1 MAASAYID
9 PVADPSGRLMAADI
23 ETIFRK
29 SAGRL
34 VRDRVRKR
42 LDTKVFP
49 HPFERALWPA
59 KGIADWLPSAGRMEC
74 LSLTSLE
81 RATCS
86 GSQQSSP
93 KTLASL
99 KPGLKEMARPK
110 RFELLTF

>member
-42 LDTKVFP
+42 VYANGFP
-49 HPFERALWPA
+49 HPFEHELWSA
-59 KGIADWLPSAGRMEC
+59 KAADWIACRRRGAQDSHVSMPATD
-74 LSLTSLE
+74 SLYSFSDHSKAARNVDRLE
-81 RATCS
+81 T
-86 GSQQSSP
+86 
-93 KTLASL
+93 
-99 KPGLKEMARPK
+99 KELR
-110 RFELLTF
+110 